1 MTHSNAKP
9 DRKNHG
15 TQSALANIP
24 CHRLLFLSIPFLEEE
39 AL

>member
-1 MTHSNAKP
+1 MTHLIAKP

-15 TQSALANIP
+15 TQSVLANIL
-24 CHRLLFLSIPFLEEE
+24 CHRLLFLLIPFLEEE